1 MKKTGFILIAF
12 IALATVALAQHPT
25 NIINNVLK
33 KSADDKVERMQQL
46 IGFDDAQAN
55 QLKTLEYT
63 FLLDVRKA
71 EKCCFCNKKKRV
83 EKLKTKRATDLQKI
97 LTREQFIKYD
107 AVENERIKKHPL
119 WAE

>member
-12 IALATVALAQHPT
+12 VALATIALAQHPT
-25 NIINNVLK
+25 EIINNTLK
-33 KSADDKVERMQQL
+33 KSVDDKVEHMQQL
-46 IGFDDAQAN
+46 IGFDNNQAN

-63 FLLDVRKA
+63 YLLDVRKA

-83 EKLKTKRATDLQKI
+83 EKLKTQRDADLQKT
-97 LTREQFIKYD
+97 LTREQFIKYE